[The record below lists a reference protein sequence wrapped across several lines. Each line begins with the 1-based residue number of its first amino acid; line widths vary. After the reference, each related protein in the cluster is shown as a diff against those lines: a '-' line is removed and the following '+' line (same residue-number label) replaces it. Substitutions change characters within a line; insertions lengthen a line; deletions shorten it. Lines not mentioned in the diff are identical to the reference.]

1 MSSNLDL
8 LTKNIMQYI
17 DYLKSQDI
25 VTSDPK
31 LNQMLVTFR
40 AQYQVLV
47 NTHPKMVLEY
57 FTQYIYPHKEMILNN
72 NEDYFLSLEYGED
85 EGGSEASLMGAL
97 HIKEMWKSKFTT
109 EHKTTTFTYFK
120 VFIKL
125 VERYLVEH
133 ISQQQS
139 R

>member
-1 MSSNLDL
+1 MPSNLDL

-31 LNQMLVTFR
+31 LNEMLVTFR
-40 AQYQVLV
+40 AKYQVLV

-57 FTQYIYPHKEMILNN
+57 FTQYIYPHKRMILEN
-72 NEDYFLSLEYGED
+72 NEDYFLNLDYGSD
-85 EGGSEASLMGAL
+85 KGGNEASLMEAL

-109 EHKTTTFTYFK
+109 EHKNTTFTYFK

-125 VERYLVEH
+125 VERCLVEH
-133 ISQQQS
+133 LSQKH
-139 R
+139 